1 MAYKFQD
8 ELTQRAEQFIASL
21 RQAEID
27 GAIVPNSFR
36 DYTVKV
42 AIRKAGQFFG
52 NANLFYSPTKDR
64 FSLKAHE
71 LKDASI
77 VPDMERC
84 WDRIDFPGSTA
95 DTNPVG
101 SVPHGL
107 QVYVDGSFI
116 DGKIGYAFV
125 VLQDGTLAHE
135 HWGQVQDNW
144 LLDMRQVGGEIKAVL
159 EAIAWCQDHSIKEAE
174 IFYDYAGLEL
184 WATGQWEAKKPAT
197 QKYARLA
204 AEWPVAVH
212 WRKIESHTG
221 DHWNER
227 ADELAKKGA
236 LQQQKETPIN
246 QDPMA
251 TAQDK
256 AREFIDFL
264 AQQGIAATF
273 KGIMN
278 GQFARIG
285 FPKFAGQMDIYH
297 TKRRPLASPYIYGIA
312 NQAHATQIEHLWKE
326 FLATEDTP
334 PPPPDLL
341 AETRYYL
348 QILEPFGDCDFDFVD
363 LDQALQKA
371 FQKLNRPYP
380 AGDLVRHDFT
390 ALHDLFVS
398 LKQEEL

>member
-21 RQAEID
+21 RQAGID

-36 DYTVKV
+36 DYAVKV
-42 AIRKAGQFFG
+42 SIRKTGQFFG

-64 FSLKAHE
+64 FSLKTHE
-71 LKDASI
+71 LKDGSI
-77 VPDMERC
+77 VPDLERC
-84 WDRIDFPGSTA
+84 WNQFDLPESISDTESTSA
-95 DTNPVG
+95 TAG
-101 SVPHGL
+101 Y
-107 QVYVDGSFI
+107 QIYVDGSFME
-116 DGKIGYAFV
+116 GKIGYAFI
-125 VLQDGTLAHE
+125 VLQGGKVIHE
-135 HWGQVQDNW
+135 HCGQVQDDW
-144 LLDMRQVGGEIKAVL
+144 LLDMHQVGGEIKAVL
-159 EAIAWCQDHSIKEAE
+159 EAVAWCRDHSIKKVD

-184 WATGQWEAKKPAT
+184 WATGQWAAKKPAT
-197 QKYARLA
+197 QKYARFA

-236 LQQQKETPIN
+236 LQQKKETPIN

-251 TAQDK
+251 PVQDK

-264 AQQGIAATF
+264 AQQGIAATY

-278 GQFARIG
+278 GQYARIG
-285 FPKFAGQMDIYH
+285 FDKFEGQMDIYS
-297 TKRRPLASPYIYGIA
+297 TKKRPLASPYIHGVA
-312 NQAHATQIEHLWKE
+312 NQARAAQIEHLWKD
-326 FLATEDTP
+326 FLATDDMP
-334 PPPPDLL
+334 PAPPDPL
-341 AETRYYL
+341 AEARHYL
-348 QILEPFGDCDFDFVD
+348 QILELFGDCDFDFVD